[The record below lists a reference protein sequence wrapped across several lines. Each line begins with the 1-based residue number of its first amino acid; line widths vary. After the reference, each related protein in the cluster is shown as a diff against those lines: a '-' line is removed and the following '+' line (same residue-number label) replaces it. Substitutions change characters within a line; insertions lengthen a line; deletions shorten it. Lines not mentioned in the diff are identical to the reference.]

1 MLFDALIMPLSLGLD
16 PAHSENITVYHVNPA
31 IYGTAPINMDTAS
44 QAGDAFFDMRSVVL
58 PYECA
63 SNSSRKGS
71 DCTNPEVTATD
82 LVITKIVLTVDKT
95 CVAAASTSPAC

>member
-1 MLFDALIMPLSLGLD
+1 MLTLSSIALGLN
-16 PAHSENITVYHVNPA
+16 PAHSENITVYHVNSA
-31 IYGTAPINMDTAS
+31 SYGAAPINMNTAS

-63 SNSSRKGS
+63 SNSSHKGS

-82 LVITKIVLTVDKT
+82 LVITKIVLTVEKT
-95 CVAAASTSPAC
+95 YATAAPTALI

>member
-1 MLFDALIMPLSLGLD
+1 MATIFILGVSSLALGLD
-16 PAHSENITVYHVNPA
+16 PAHSENITVYHVNPGSYNA
-31 IYGTAPINMDTAS
+31 APVNMNTAS

-58 PYECA
+58 PYECS

-82 LVITKIVLTVDKT
+82 LVITKLVLTVDKT
-95 CVAAASTSPAC
+95 YVGDYMR